1 MLINT
6 SLAVDGDIDCRRTCS
21 CPWSR
26 PALLECWST
35 PLRFCILAAGPPSRC
50 RISPWLLANT
60 SVQMRKGVVCF
71 HCSRETEA
79 QWIQLTLNH
88 TKKQNWIDS
97 GCSESGTYFTPPPVP
112 TPACVPSNGGG
123 GCAWPT
129 YSWSFSCDSLRSSP
143 LAPTLLVIC
152 PGSRGTFRDAN
163 LSLTLWETESY
174 GPNIE

>member
-123 GCAWPT
+123 AHDPHTLGHSPVIASAPPRWLPLC
-129 YSWSFSCDSLRSSP
+129 WSYVQVVGVPSEML
-143 LAPTLLVIC
+143 IC
-152 PGSRGTFRDAN
+152 
-163 LSLTLWETESY
+163 L
-174 GPNIE
+174 